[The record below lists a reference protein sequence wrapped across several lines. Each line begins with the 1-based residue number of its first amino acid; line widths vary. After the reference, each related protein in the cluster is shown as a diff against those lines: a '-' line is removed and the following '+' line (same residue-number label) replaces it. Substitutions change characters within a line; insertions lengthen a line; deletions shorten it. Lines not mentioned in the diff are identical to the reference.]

1 MGRITRVA
9 CSGGGMIGSS
19 FAVSF
24 ALKGFP
30 CAVYEIDEPSAE
42 RARKNVQRLV
52 QSMISLGITDEAAAQ
67 SAEDRI
73 TVTCDSEAAFRGA
86 QFIQENGPEDY
97 GVKRSILATIEAH
110 TAGDTVIASSTSG
123 LLITE
128 IARDAKHPERC
139 LGAHPYNP
147 PHLIPLLELTKGE
160 RTTQETID
168 TAVDF
173 YRAVNKEPIVLQKER
188 LGFVANR
195 ISHALYREV
204 ISLVM
209 DGVCSLEDADKAV
222 CFGPGLRWAV
232 FGPNMIYELG
242 GGAGGIGEA
251 VSKFKTVSNLLF
263 EDISDMKRIPDEWHD
278 IAVTGM
284 EEEKRH
290 LPDYVGQSRED
301 YEHFRDMILVELLK
315 LHHKI

>member
-1 MGRITRVA
+1 MRQITRVA

-24 ALKGFP
+24 AMKGFP

-42 RARKNVQRLV
+42 RARKNVDRLM
-52 QSMISLGITDEAAAQ
+52 QSMISLDIMDEAASRVA
-67 SAEDRI
+67 AERI
-73 TVTCDSEAAFRGA
+73 TVTCDAETAFRNA

-97 GVKRSILATIEAH
+97 EIKRGILANIEAH
-110 TAGDTVIASSTSG
+110 TADDTVIASSTSG

-128 IARDAKHPERC
+128 IARDAAHPERC

-147 PHLIPLLELTKGE
+147 PHLIPLLELTKGD
-160 RTTQETID
+160 RTTQETLD
-168 TAVDF
+168 LAVAF
-173 YRAVNKEPIVLQKER
+173 YQSVDKEPIVLQKER

-204 ISLVM
+204 IALVM
-209 DGVCSLEDADKAV
+209 DGVCSVEDADKAV
-222 CFGPGLRWAV
+222 CFGPGMRWAI

-251 VSKFKTVSNLLF
+251 VTKFKTMSNLLL

-278 IAVTGM
+278 IAVAGM

-290 LPDYVGQSRED
+290 LPEHVGKSREE
-301 YEHFRDMILVELLK
+301 YEHFRDTILVELLK